1 VGGPSGRGAMVGQSG
16 RTWLGHAGWDQ
27 QVRAW
32 HENHSQPVKSPASPQ
47 EISLSKRRELLDVRK
62 CSVRVAIMCMHKP
75 EWARAALLSRLVR
88 TASPRLSTN
97 EIS

>member
-1 VGGPSGRGAMVGQSG
+1 
-16 RTWLGHAGWDQ
+16 LGHAGWDQ

-47 EISLSKRRELLDVRK
+47 EISLSKRRGLLDVRK
-62 CSVRVAIMCMHKP
+62 CFSVRVAIMCMHKP
-75 EWARAALLSRLVR
+75 EWARAALLSKGLTTSRLVR
-88 TASPRLSTN
+88 TASPRLSAN